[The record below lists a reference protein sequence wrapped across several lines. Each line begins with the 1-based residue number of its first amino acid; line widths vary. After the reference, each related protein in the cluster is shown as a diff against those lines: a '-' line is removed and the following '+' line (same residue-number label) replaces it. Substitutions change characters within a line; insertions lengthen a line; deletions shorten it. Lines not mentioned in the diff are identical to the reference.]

1 MVDLTS
7 REDAVAGRVQGKVAL
22 ITGAGRGQGRSHAVR
37 LAEEGAR
44 VIAIDLPDGAGRELN
59 RLSPYAMATEAD
71 LTETIRL
78 AQAVGGEAIAVL
90 ADVRDYDELA
100 AAVAVGLDR
109 FGRIDIVSA
118 NAGITGFTGKAW
130 ELGREQWQAVLDVD
144 LTGTWHTVKAVAPA
158 MIEQRSGS
166 IVITASTMGVKG
178 GANLAGYVA
187 AKHGVV
193 GLMRALAHELAPFS
207 VRVNAIAPTSVAT
220 DMVFNDAVLGLF
232 RPDLER
238 PGIDDVVQ
246 AFTQHN
252 MLPVPWTEARDISEA
267 VLWLGSDEARY
278 VHGIVLPV
286 DAGQLAK

>member
-1 MVDLTS
+1 M
-7 REDAVAGRVQGKVAL
+7 AGRVQGKVAL

-44 VIAIDLPDGAGRELN
+44 VIAVDLPDPASKDLN
-59 RLSPYAMATEAD
+59 RLSPYPMATEAD
-71 LTETIRL
+71 LAETVRL
-78 AQAVGGEAIAVL
+78 VEATGAEAIAVP
-90 ADVRDYDELA
+90 ADVRDYDGLVA
-100 AAVAVGLDR
+100 AAAAGLDR

-118 NAGITGFTGKAW
+118 NAGITGVTGKAW
-130 ELGREQWQAVLDVD
+130 ELGREQWQAVVDVD
-144 LTGTWHTVKAVAPA
+144 LTGTWQTVKAVAPA
-158 MIEQRSGS
+158 LIAQRSGS
-166 IVITASTMGVKG
+166 VVITASTMGVKG
-178 GANLAGYVA
+178 GANLAAYVA

-232 RPDLER
+232 RPDLDR
-238 PGIDDVVQ
+238 PGVDDVVE

-252 MLPVPWTEARDISEA
+252 MLPVPWTEASDISA
-267 VLWLGSDEARY
+267 ALLWLASDEARY

>member
-1 MVDLTS
+1 VT
-7 REDAVAGRVQGKVAL
+7 GRVQGKVAL
-22 ITGAGRGQGRSHAVR
+22 ITGAGRGQGRSHAIR
-37 LAEEGAR
+37 LSEEGAR
-44 VIAIDLPDGAGRELN
+44 VIAVDLPDRAGRELS
-59 RLSPYAMATEAD
+59 RLSPYPMATEAD
-71 LTETIRL
+71 LTETVRL
-78 AQAVGGEAIAVL
+78 AEAVGGEAIAVL
-90 ADVRDYDELA
+90 ADVRDYDGLA
-100 AAVAVGLDR
+100 TAVAAGLDR

-118 NAGITGFTGKAW
+118 NAGITGCTGKAW
-130 ELGREQWQAVLDVD
+130 ELSREQWQAVLDVD

-158 MIEQRSGS
+158 MIKQRSGS

-232 RPDLER
+232 RPDLVK
-238 PGIDDVVQ
+238 PGVDDVVQ

>member
-1 MVDLTS
+1 M
-7 REDAVAGRVQGKVAL
+7 AGRVQDKVAL

-44 VIAIDLPDGAGRELN
+44 IVAVDLSDAASTDLS

-71 LTETIRL
+71 LAETVRMVTV
-78 AQAVGGEAIAVL
+78 AGGEAVAAH
-90 ADVRDYDELA
+90 ADVRDPGELA
-100 AAVAVGLDR
+100 AAVAAGLDR

-118 NAGITGFTGKAW
+118 NAGITGVTGRAW
-130 ELGREQWQAVLDVD
+130 ELTRESWQAVLDVD
-144 LTGTWHTVKAVAPA
+144 LTGTWQTVKAVAPS

-166 IVITASTMGVKG
+166 VIITASTMGLKG
-178 GANLAGYVA
+178 TANLAAYVA

-232 RPDLER
+232 RPDLAN
-238 PGIDDVVQ
+238 PGIEDVTE
-246 AFTQHN
+246 AFTAHN

-267 VLWLGSDEARY
+267 VLWLASDEARY